1 MKRKLGEIL
10 VANGAVSAGDVDGAL
25 ADQSAGDASRLGD
38 LLVATGKI
46 SSSQLARGLA
56 EQYELPFVELPPLP
70 QAVLDLV
77 PLELQRQYRFVPL
90 KSDGTELSIAMADL
104 ANVEVI
110 ALLEQ
115 QWTRVHVH
123 VAGGDEIDALH
134 ATLSGIFRSPSS
146 DNLPSIAPSISP
158 LGSADDLF
166 GSLDLTETPPVEG
179 NGAPSPVP
187 FIAPISTPD
196 SPRPAPAS
204 PRAEDL
210 FGDLNLESARTGI
223 AAQSP
228 EATAALTNGA
238 SSKIEV
244 ESAPPLIAE
253 EEEGSVTTL
262 ETLEPIESNSDVI
275 SAVIEGVTASEPALS
290 AAAAEAEAAEPAE
303 LAVTS
308 GESSGPIIGIKE
320 GTGPLLDLI
329 NVDGGT
335 GPVVDTPFFRDAN
348 VDAAGVRPVPDR
360 PFGSGP
366 SSIGAI
372 AIPPPM
378 PTVPHHP
385 PVELASALP
394 PESSPSSAEPLPDW
408 LKTEGAGLR
417 SPVAPPVPTPGVWT
431 GALDHLAPSKLVLG
445 LTRALLAR
453 GLVTE
458 EEILAALGQ
467 KK

>member
-46 SSSQLARGLA
+46 SSTQLARGLA

-90 KSDGTELSIAMADL
+90 RSEGTELSIAMADL

-115 QWTRVHVH
+115 QWTKVNVH

-134 ATLSGIFRSPSS
+134 ATLSGIFQAPSS
-146 DNLPSIAPSISP
+146 PPAGAPTV
-158 LGSADDLF
+158 DDLF
-166 GSLDLTETPPVEG
+166 GSLDLTDPAAEA

-187 FIAPISTPD
+187 FIAPIVAEP
-196 SPRPAPAS
+196 PRPSPAS

-228 EATAALTNGA
+228 EATALRDEGSA
-238 SSKIEV
+238 KIELG
-244 ESAPPLIAE
+244 SGPPLIASDE
-253 EEEGSVTTL
+253 TQEAAVTTL
-262 ETLEPIESNSDVI
+262 EPLSDDPIETLEPIESNSDVI
-275 SAVIEGVTASEPALS
+275 SAVIEGVTASEPAL
-290 AAAAEAEAAEPAE
+290 AVTAEPAE
-303 LAVTS
+303 LAATS

-329 NVDGGT
+329 VDGGT
-335 GPVVDTPFFRDAN
+335 GPVVDTPFFRDAAI
-348 VDAAGVRPVPDR
+348 DPSGVPPVADR
-360 PFGSGP
+360 PFGASP
-366 SSIGAI
+366 SAIGAI
-372 AIPPPM
+372 AIPPPV
-378 PTVPHHP
+378 PTVPNHP
-385 PVELASALP
+385 PVELPAAP
-394 PESSPSSAEPLPDW
+394 PPQSSPSSAEPLPDW
-408 LKTEGAGLR
+408 LKTEGAGLP
-417 SPVAPPVPTPGVWT
+417 SPVTAPPVAEPGAWS